1 MPVYQG
7 ANSCYALNEQVYV
20 SRLRRPGIDTLR
32 EAAGILRLIL
42 RDYRRGWT
50 YRQGDCKKIRMT
62 RELFEKRVR
71 FVAFLAKQHG
81 ARGEVLRAVKR
92 LVAYV
97 LAHGRL
103 PRRISVGGRRVD
115 VERLA
120 GEAIARK
127 R

>member
-20 SRLRRPGIDTLR
+20 KRLRRPGIDTLR

-62 RELFEKRVR
+62 RELFERRVR
-71 FVAFLAKQHG
+71 FVAFLAKEHG
-81 ARGEVLRAVKR
+81 ARGEVLRAVERLVDYVLEHKR
-92 LVAYV
+92 LPK
-97 LAHGRL
+97 RL
-103 PRRISVGGRRVD
+103 KVGDRYVD
-115 VERLA
+115 VGKLA
-120 GEAIARK
+120 EEAIARK